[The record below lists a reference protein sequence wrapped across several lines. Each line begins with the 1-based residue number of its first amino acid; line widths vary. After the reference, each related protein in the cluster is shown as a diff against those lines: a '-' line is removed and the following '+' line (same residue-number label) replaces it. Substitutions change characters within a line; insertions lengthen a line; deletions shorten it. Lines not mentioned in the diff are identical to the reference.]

1 MATGTNGIAT
11 YEEALSKGLNPLSSP
26 PPNNKCV
33 TKLDIINMGGS
44 LSETYIDNQL
54 VKYSSILGIYVITF
68 NLFPTGGTLVF
79 DGLTTSNCPST
90 KTYYRSDGT
99 YNWSYSK
106 SGYISQSGT
115 VTVSSN
121 VTVNISLSPVYYTIN
136 FFVSPAG
143 GTMTF
148 DGEVI
153 DLYGSSSLQV
163 GRPNGTYNWSYS
175 KSGYISQSGT
185 VTISG
190 SNVIVYVTL
199 GPI

>member
-68 NLFPTGGTLVF
+68 NLSPTGGTLVF

-115 VTVSSN
+115 VTISGASKS
-121 VTVNISLSPVYYTIN
+121 VTITLTLEPTYTVTFN
-136 FFVSPAG
+136 VSPAG
-143 GTMTF
+143 GDLTF
-148 DGEVI
+148 IG
-153 DLYGSSSLQV
+153 LTRSNCPS
-163 GRPNGTYNWSYS
+163 SYS
-175 KSGYISQSGT
+175 
-185 VTISG
+185 
-190 SNVIVYVTL
+190 
-199 GPI
+199 